1 VACTCS
7 QSVILHYPK
16 DEGTYDPNDE
26 EAEDSITAAI
36 PETWLAK
43 ITNEKV
49 QVIAQEGID

>member
-1 VACTCS
+1 
-7 QSVILHYPK
+7 LHYPK